1 MATPAGSSNATK
13 AGRNG
18 AAVCAAQVSMAAASL
33 PSAKKGWVENAQV
46 AEVTRPLWPATPPA
60 ATGSSCCSSRE
71 LDSRARVAK
80 ASAPRSSPTVLNGT
94 GSSVLT

>member
-1 MATPAGSSNATK
+1 MLLKLGGTSWA
-13 AGRNG
+13 
-18 AAVCAAQVSMAAASL
+18 
-33 PSAKKGWVENAQV
+33 
-46 AEVTRPLWPATPPA
+46 ATPPA

-80 ASAPRSSPTVLNGT
+80 ASAPRSSPTLLNGT

>member
-1 MATPAGSSNATK
+1 MAQGEGVLDDIA
-13 AGRNG
+13 
-18 AAVCAAQVSMAAASL
+18 
-33 PSAKKGWVENAQV
+33 VENLA
-46 AEVTRPLWPATPPA
+46 ADIAPA

-80 ASAPRSSPTVLNGT
+80 ASAPRSSPTVLSGT